1 MKNTHCNTRNHRHG
15 VFSKKPSSR
24 NFRTRVIPYNS
35 IFGIYGMSKTLDSG
49 CSKKKTIRP
58 KRDHAKRMVFLNVI
72 FFSLR
77 KKGKKTLKSC
87 T

>member
-15 VFSKKPSSR
+15 VFCILPSSR

-49 CSKKKTIRP
+49 CSKKKKSQARINLP
-58 KRDHAKRMVFLNVI
+58 N
-72 FFSLR
+72 FFSR
-77 KKGKKTLKSC
+77 KSHF
-87 T
+87 